1 MTNSRKYYI
10 PKGSEFLE
18 KVEATTPGAVRIDY
32 QLSDGTAG
40 HYFAFKKEYLRGV
53 IESIYFKTGQFGKSL
68 MINLI
73 NGEEKTAIQATAG
86 KDYATTLMHLIPS
99 LDLKKEVIFAPYDFT
114 PKAEAGKKP
123 KRRRGVSLKQDDE
136 KVKKFFFDSE
146 TRKALHGAPEF
157 DGDPD
162 DKADWTL
169 HFMKVNNFLVKYITA
184 NFATEQE
191 ETKGYGNKLD
201 DFDSKVTE
209 AVNDAKEASDD
220 SINPEDIPF

>member
-1 MTNSRKYYI
+1 MTNSRKYYK

-18 KVEATTPGAVRIDY
+18 RVESNTPGAVRIEY
-32 QLSDGTAG
+32 QLRDGTAG
-40 HYFAFKKEYLRGV
+40 HYYACKKEYLRGI
-53 IESIYFKTGQFGKSL
+53 IESIYFKEGNFGKSL
-68 MINLI
+68 MINLVS
-73 NGEEKTAIQATAG
+73 GEEKTAIQATVDT
-86 KDYATTLMHLIPS
+86 DYATTLMHLIPS

-146 TRKALHGAPEF
+146 ARKALHGAPEF
-157 DGDPD
+157 DGDAT
-162 DKADWTL
+162 DKADWRL

-191 ETKGYGNKLD
+191 ETKGYGNRLD
-201 DFDSKVTE
+201 DFDNKVTQTQ
-209 AVNDAKEASDD
+209 DDTSDD
-220 SINPEDIPF
+220 INPEDIPF